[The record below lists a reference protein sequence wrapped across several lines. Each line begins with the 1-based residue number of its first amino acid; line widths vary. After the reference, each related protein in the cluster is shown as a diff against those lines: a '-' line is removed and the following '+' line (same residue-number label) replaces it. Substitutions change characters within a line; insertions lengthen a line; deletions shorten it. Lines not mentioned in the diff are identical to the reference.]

1 MNDEIVRLEKVKKS
15 FRMGDTVQEV
25 LKGIDLEIKKGEII
39 LIYGPSGSGKTT
51 LLNQIGALDKP
62 DSGEVYVNG
71 TPLTKLNDREL
82 GRIRARTI
90 GWVFQ
95 FYNLVPSLTALE
107 NVALSLELAGQK
119 KDTEKRSRD
128 ILIKVGLGDHLDKF
142 PSQLSG
148 GQQQRV
154 ALARALVKEPPL
166 VLGDEITGNLDSKTG
181 LEVVEV
187 LKELNRE
194 FGTTFVL
201 ISHDPNLEKFADRV
215 VRLQDGK
222 IVN

>member
-1 MNDEIVRLEKVKKS
+1 MKLENVRKS
-15 FRMGDTVQEV
+15 FKTGDQIQEV
-25 LKGIDLEIKKGEII
+25 LKGIDLDIEEGEIV

-62 DSGEVYVNG
+62 DSGEVYLKG
-71 TPLTKLNDREL
+71 RPLSKMKEKELNKV
-82 GRIRARTI
+82 RAKMI

-95 FYNLVPSLTALE
+95 FYNLIPSLTALE
-107 NVALSLELAGQK
+107 NVALSLELAGDK
-119 KDTEKRSRD
+119 KDMRKRSQE
-128 ILIKVGLGDHLDKF
+128 ILKKVGLEEHMDKF

-181 LEVVEV
+181 KEVIEV
-187 LKELNRE
+187 LKQLNKDL
-194 FGTTFVL
+194 GTTFIL
-201 ISHDPNLEKFADRV
+201 ISHDPNLESYADRV
-215 VRLQDGK
+215 VKLHDGV

>member
-1 MNDEIVRLEKVKKS
+1 MTETIVKLEKVRKS
-15 FRMGDTVQEV
+15 FKTGDNVQEV
-25 LKGIDLEIKKGEII
+25 LKGIDLEVKEGEII

-62 DSGEVYVNG
+62 DSGEVYLNG
-71 TPLTKLNDREL
+71 KPLSKMNEKELNK
-82 GRIRARTI
+82 IRAKLV

-95 FYNLVPSLTALE
+95 FYNLIPSLTALE
-107 NVALSLELAGQK
+107 NVALSLELAGDK
-119 KDTEKRSRD
+119 KNIIERSKE
-128 ILIKVGLGDHLDKF
+128 ILKKVGLEDHMDKF

-181 LEVVEV
+181 KEVVE
-187 LKELNRE
+187 LLRKLNKELK
-194 FGTTFVL
+194 TTFIL
-201 ISHDPNLEKFADRV
+201 ISHDPNLESYADRV
-215 VRLQDGK
+215 VKLQDGI